1 MVTLEQVKLLETKV
15 IRAVEYV
22 ERMSRENSQLQ
33 GKLDS
38 YEKRVGELETVL
50 QKVKEEQDRI
60 EEGIFSALNLLNK
73 VEDAIEKNTPP
84 ADTRRT
90 VPADKE
96 KEAPRQKKESPP
108 DRPGL
113 EFNAPANDAGAGDP
127 VNSGA
132 DSGAGAAQ
140 ETPDALFSEAAPGSG
155 EPSAPGE
162 APSRGGTDSA
172 ELDIF

>member
-50 QKVKEEQDRI
+50 QKLKEEQDRI

-73 VEDAIEKNTPP
+73 VEDAIEKTAPP
-84 ADTRRT
+84 ADTPQ
-90 VPADKE
+90 PAPAGG
-96 KEAPRQKKESPP
+96 EAPRQKKESPP
-108 DRPGL
+108 GRPGP
-113 EFNAPANDAGAGDP
+113 EHNVPANDAGAGDP
-127 VNSGA
+127 AKPAPESGA
-132 DSGAGAAQ
+132 EAAR
-140 ETPDALFSEAAPGSG
+140 ETPDDPLPKAAPGG
-155 EPSAPGE
+155 GE
-162 APSRGGTDSA
+162 APAPEEAPSGGGTGAA